1 MVEARTGAPEVS
13 DQGKGKTMSNTE
25 EHHGLVSVH
34 ACASDEEAS
43 IVISFLAENGITAQ
57 LQTDLP
63 HSILPVSDDCEV
75 YVHEDDAAEASRLIE
90 EQLKRSEDVVE

>member
-1 MVEARTGAPEVS
+1 MRATKERET
-13 DQGKGKTMSNTE
+13 TMSNTE

-90 EQLKRSEDVVE
+90 EQLKRSEDAVE

>member
-1 MVEARTGAPEVS
+1 
-13 DQGKGKTMSNTE
+13 MSNTE

-34 ACASDEEAS
+34 ACTSDEEAS

-75 YVHEDDAAEASRLIE
+75 YVHEDDAAEAIRLIE
-90 EQLKRSEDVVE
+90 EQLNRSEDVVE